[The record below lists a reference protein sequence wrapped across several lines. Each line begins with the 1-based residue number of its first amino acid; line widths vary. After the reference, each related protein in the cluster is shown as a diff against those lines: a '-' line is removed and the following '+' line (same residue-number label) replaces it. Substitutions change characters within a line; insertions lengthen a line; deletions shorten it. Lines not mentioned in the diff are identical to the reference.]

1 MKVMQIYGRPVAL
14 DRNVHKDIGIIQ
26 NTGIRFAEACQ
37 TALIAAAE
45 MDHAAKDFPVVF
57 TKENDDYLPLAIF
70 GLQQEQN
77 LFVDAAGQWAGR
89 YVPAFLRRYPFVP
102 VLGPKE
108 DDTMTVC
115 IDETSPIVARGQGT
129 PLFIDGKNS
138 PLLDDA
144 IRLLEDY
151 KTQMD
156 VTLALTRQLNEAGL
170 LSEKTV
176 QFKLNDGQALSLT
189 GFATIDA
196 EKLAQ
201 LSAETVNKLFQ
212 SGALQLTFL
221 HLSSLGNWDRLIE
234 LHAKRSISTIQAAQV
249 QQPVEYA

>member
-14 DRNVHKDIGIIQ
+14 DRSTHKDIGILQ
-26 NTGIRFAEACQ
+26 NTGFRFADTCQ
-37 TALIAAAE
+37 TALVAAAE
-45 MDHAAKDFPVVF
+45 MDHATKEFPVVF
-57 TKENDDYLPLAIF
+57 TKENDDYLPLAIL
-70 GLQQEQN
+70 GLQQGQN
-77 LFVDAAGQWAGR
+77 LFVDTAGQWAGR
-89 YVPAFLRRYPFVP
+89 YIPAFLRRYPFVP

-108 DDTMTVC
+108 DDPMTVC
-115 IDETSPIVARGQGT
+115 IDEESSIVAHGKGE
-129 PLFIDGKNS
+129 PLFIDGQNS
-138 PLLDDA
+138 PLLDSA
-144 IRLLEDY
+144 VRLLEDY

-156 VTLALTRQLNEAGL
+156 VTLALIRQLNEAGL

-176 QFKLNDGQALSLT
+176 QFKLNDGHELSIT

-201 LSAETVNKLFQ
+201 LSAETVNKLFH

-234 LHAKRSISTIQAAQV
+234 LHAKRSISTTQAAQV